1 MQAGWYI
8 YAGVMSVIALAAVLW
23 TWRESNPHKYC

>member
-8 YAGVMSVIALAAVLW
+8 YAGVMSVIALAAVLSLGK
-23 TWRESNPHKYC
+23 RKVK